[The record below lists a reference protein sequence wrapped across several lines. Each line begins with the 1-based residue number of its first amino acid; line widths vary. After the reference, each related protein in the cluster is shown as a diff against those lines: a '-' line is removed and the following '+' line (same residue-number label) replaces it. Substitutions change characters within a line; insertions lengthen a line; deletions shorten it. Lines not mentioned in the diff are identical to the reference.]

1 MIVMT
6 YRFPFLTSQYRLK
19 PVQSNFCPLHCTR
32 KALIKVANAKA
43 RSQLS
48 ALLLGELSA
57 AFGGRDCSYTPVT
70 LRWALLMLP
79 SLHFSLSDGVPQDSV
94 LDFLIHLHSP
104 KVISSSLIDLR
115 LTYLLLT
122 IALIY
127 PALTC
132 F

>member
-6 YRFPFLTSQYRLK
+6 YRFPFLTSQYHLK
-19 PVQSNFCPLHCTR
+19 PIQPNFCPLHYTR

-48 ALLLGELSA
+48 ALLLWELSP
-57 AFGGRDCSYTPVT
+57 AFGGRDCSYTPVA
-70 LRWALLMLP
+70 LCWALLMLP
-79 SLHFSLSDGVPQDSV
+79 SLHFSLSVGVPQDPV

-104 KVISSSLIDLR
+104 QVISSSLIDLR
-115 LTYLLLT
+115 LTFMLLT

-127 PALTC
+127 IALTC